1 MIGTVIVSAIIALL
15 AGFLGTLIA
24 LKIHYRYLQRT
35 QAQHSAWE
43 NAQESRQR
51 NWEMKQERR
60 ALDMET
66 KLIAGIQQ
74 VESDWNTWKQKNA
87 ELAQAVSQQH
97 AEIATF
103 LHIEREL
110 ARIPL
115 VEEMPIAFDSK
126 GQRLPL
132 SSRWQPLALARV
144 DLSERDLS
152 RRFLGQA
159 NLREARLRG
168 ANLFMADL
176 SGADLSGADLTG
188 ADLTG
193 ANLSHADLHNAILV
207 NANLQVADMHN
218 TILFGAN
225 LHGARNLS
233 PQQLDTAIYDA
244 TSQLDADTD
253 LTLPRLPRMNK
264 AVLPSTTG
272 AQAPSSHPSFS
283 DIPETPI
290 VRAKQKANDAAS
302 KGEFIETPDLD
313 VSPTPTKTRAASPT
327 PVSFETDGV
336 IEGEITEIS
345 EAVTVETAA
354 VSASQVSEPTDAE
367 IREISDSDVYETGEA
382 ETSSINRADS
392 SAASDTAG
400 AASKTTLNESTDSQP
415 LLAGIEESEIPD
427 IASPPLPTS
436 EAAVAEP
443 EPPLSES
450 EPSTPEGQLSL
461 SESEPYIAGSEPS
474 MPEGETMLAE
484 SEPSIVESEPSF
496 SEGELPLTMPARA
509 ADGVAEEASAEA
521 VTPEPELIALDVA
534 SETLSEAA
542 PTEPALVALEIDH
555 DTNGN
560 GHEHNNGNGN
570 GTGNGYKR
578 NTSAGSVA
586 QKGKNSSRKR
596 SRRQ

>member
-35 QAQHSAWE
+35 QTQHSAWE

-115 VEEMPIAFDSK
+115 IEEMPIAFDSK

-132 SSRWQPLALARV
+132 SSRWQPLALAHV

-152 RRFLGQA
+152 RRYLGQA
-159 NLREARLRG
+159 NLRDARLRG

-233 PQQLDTAIYDA
+233 PQQLDSAIYDA
-244 TSQLDADTD
+244 TSQLDTDTD

-264 AVLPSTTG
+264 AILPSTTG
-272 AQAPSSHPSFS
+272 VQAPSSRPSFS
-283 DIPETPI
+283 GIPETPMA
-290 VRAKQKANDAAS
+290 RAKQKANDEAS
-302 KGEFIETPDLD
+302 KREFIETPDLD

-345 EAVTVETAA
+345 DAVTHETAA
-354 VSASQVSEPTDAE
+354 ASASQESEPTDAE
-367 IREISDSDVYETGEA
+367 IREISDDEVST
-382 ETSSINRADS
+382 
-392 SAASDTAG
+392 AA
-400 AASKTTLNESTDSQP
+400 
-415 LLAGIEESEIPD
+415 I
-427 IASPPLPTS
+427 
-436 EAAVAEP
+436 AEP

-450 EPSTPEGQLSL
+450 GPSTPEGQLSL
-461 SESEPYIAGSEPS
+461 SASEPS
-474 MPEGETMLAE
+474 IAESELCRPEGETTLAESKPSIIE
-484 SEPSIVESEPSF
+484 SEPSSSEN
-496 SEGELPLTMPARA
+496 ELPLTTSAWT
-509 ADGVAEEASAEA
+509 ADGVADEAPAEA
-521 VTPEPELIALDVA
+521 AMPEPELMALDGA

-542 PTEPALVALEIDH
+542 PTEPELVALEIEH

-560 GHEHNNGNGN
+560 GPEHNNGNGN
-570 GTGNGYKR
+570 GTGNGHR
-578 NTSAGSVA
+578 RGTSAASVV
-586 QKGKNSSRKR
+586 QKGKDSGRRR

>member
-1 MIGTVIVSAIIALL
+1 MIGTVIVSAIIAFL

-51 NWEMKQERR
+51 NWEMKQEKR
-60 ALDMET
+60 ALDMEA

-233 PQQLDTAIYDA
+233 PQQLDSAIYDA
-244 TSQLDADTD
+244 SSQLDTDTD

-264 AVLPSTTG
+264 AILPSTTG
-272 AQAPSSHPSFS
+272 AQAPSARPSFS
-283 DIPETPI
+283 GIPETPI
-290 VRAKQKANDAAS
+290 ARAKQKANDEAS

-313 VSPTPTKTRAASPT
+313 VSPTPAKTRAASPT
-327 PVSFETDGV
+327 PVSFETDGI

-345 EAVTVETAA
+345 EAVTLETAA
-354 VSASQVSEPTDAE
+354 FSASQGSEPTDAE
-367 IREISDSDVYETGEA
+367 IREISDGEVNETGAVETGASGQA
-382 ETSSINRADS
+382 ES
-392 SAASDTAG
+392 SASGDMSGTV
-400 AASKTTLNESTDSQP
+400 SETTLNESTDSQP

-427 IASPPLPTS
+427 IASPPLPIS

-450 EPSTPEGQLSL
+450 GPSTPEGQLAL
-461 SESEPYIAGSEPS
+461 SESKPS
-474 MPEGETMLAE
+474 RCEGETMLA
-484 SEPSIVESEPSF
+484 ESEPSF
-496 SEGELPLTMPARA
+496 SEGELPLTMPAWA
-509 ADGVAEEASAEA
+509 ADGVADEASAEA
-521 VTPEPELIALDVA
+521 TMPEPELMALDVA

-542 PTEPALVALEIDH
+542 PTEPELVALEIEY

-560 GHEHNNGNGN
+560 EPEHNNGNGN
-570 GTGNGYKR
+570 GTGNGHKR
-578 NTSAGSVA
+578 GTSTGSVT
-586 QKGKNSSRKR
+586 QKGKNSGRKR